1 MGYWKGSGFAILLD
15 IISSL
20 LSGGLSTSGVDK
32 TGKGSCGR
40 CCQVFIAIDPK
51 MINTEEF
58 INKTIGDT
66 VMQVKSGRPAE
77 SGSEIY
83 YPGEQSLRS
92 RHENLAQGIPVDENI
107 WEAVQKLAM

>member
-1 MGYWKGSGFAILLD
+1 LEILYYRLN
-15 IISSL
+15 L
-20 LSGGLSTSGVDK
+20 AK
-32 TGKGSCGR
+32 
-40 CCQVFIAIDPK
+40 
-51 MINTEEF
+51 
-58 INKTIGDT
+58 
-66 VMQVKSGRPAE
+66 PAK